1 MTAASRASGFEVRK
15 ADWLEVHEAVA
26 RVLTAG
32 APLEAERIATSTAV
46 GRALAEE
53 VVATAT
59 LPPWDNSAMDGYA
72 VRADDVRGAT
82 PSSPVTLTVTAIVR
96 AGEEPSPEV
105 GEGKAVRIMTGA
117 PIPAGADTVIRVED
131 TDAEEQ
137 PGRVRIFLERDLGR
151 HVRGAGQDMLDGESL
166 FGPGHS
172 VTAGALGVLVAAGRE
187 TVLVHRAPTVAL
199 LATGN
204 ELRAP
209 DRYEDVRAGRG
220 LPDSNGPMLSAMVEQ
235 VGAWPIDLG
244 IAADDSEDLLR
255 RIEAGAESDV
265 LVTIGGASMG
275 EADLVKRALDDVGYE
290 QDFWRV
296 KMRPGSPIGFGWI
309 PHGDRRQPV
318 FGLPGNPSSAFVT
331 FEVFVRPFLLRIA
344 GHRRVLRRTVTCLAS
359 EPLEAPAAL
368 TYFQRVSI
376 TSGPDGLWVALTGPQ
391 GSGLLTGLAKTEGL
405 AVIPPGTKSVPEGD
419 PVEVILLDA
428 GPAALEAE
436 VG

>member
-15 ADWLEVHEAVA
+15 ADWLEVHEALA

-32 APLEAERIATSTAV
+32 APLEAERIPTSTAV

-96 AGEEPSPEV
+96 AGEGPSAEV

-137 PGRVRIFLERDLGR
+137 PGRVRIFLERDRGR

-204 ELRAP
+204 ELRTP
-209 DRYEDVRAGRG
+209 DRYEYVRAGRG
-220 LPDSNGPMLSAMVEQ
+220 LPDSN
-235 VGAWPIDLG
+235 
-244 IAADDSEDLLR
+244 
-255 RIEAGAESDV
+255 
-265 LVTIGGASMG
+265 
-275 EADLVKRALDDVGYE
+275 
-290 QDFWRV
+290 
-296 KMRPGSPIGFGWI
+296 
-309 PHGDRRQPV
+309 
-318 FGLPGNPSSAFVT
+318 
-331 FEVFVRPFLLRIA
+331 
-344 GHRRVLRRTVTCLAS
+344 
-359 EPLEAPAAL
+359 
-368 TYFQRVSI
+368 
-376 TSGPDGLWVALTGPQ
+376 
-391 GSGLLTGLAKTEGL
+391 
-405 AVIPPGTKSVPEGD
+405 
-419 PVEVILLDA
+419 
-428 GPAALEAE
+428 
-436 VG
+436 